1 MEDYMDIDEMMKY
14 ETFDHVVICTPAE
27 THYKIV
33 KKMLKAGM
41 NVFCEKPLALTSKET
56 GSLLVSAT
64 GKLQVGMIERYNPIV
79 QEIKKKHGKHLTF
92 VREGPKQRHIK
103 ENIIQDTAIHDIDL
117 ALWFFDE
124 LPINLEGEIAK
135 NYSEMTLQFKSGNT
149 ATIIT
154 AWNRPKNRC
163 INGRSIETSED
174 ILKAELKDYIQG
186 NIISF
191 EAYDVQNIVDEC
203 NKANRK

>member
-1 MEDYMDIDEMMKY
+1 MFIRDS
-14 ETFDHVVICTPAE
+14 
-27 THYKIV
+27 YKIV

-41 NVFCEKPLALTSKET
+41 NVFCEKPLALTAKET
-56 GSLLVSAT
+56 GTLLVMAKE
-64 GKLQVGMIERYNPIV
+64 KLQVGMIERYNPIV
-79 QEIKKKHGKHLTF
+79 QEIKKNHGKHLTF
-92 VREGPKQRHIK
+92 IREGPKQKHIK

-124 LPINLEGEIAK
+124 LPTGLEGEIDK

-154 AWNRPKNRC
+154 AWDRPKNRC

-174 ILKAELKDYIQG
+174 ILKAELKDYIEG
-186 NIISF
+186 SIISF
-191 EAYDVQNIVDEC
+191 EAFDVQNIIDEC
-203 NKANRK
+203 NKADRK